1 MIDFFLQIVYLI
13 YIQFTIV
20 TPLLSLSVNKFD
32 KIMKRYKIT
41 KGIIIR
47 NFIPRI
53 ILHKIFIS

>member
-32 KIMKRYKIT
+32 KIMKTI
-41 KGIIIR
+41 
-47 NFIPRI
+47 
-53 ILHKIFIS
+53 

>member
-32 KIMKRYKIT
+32 KIMKRYKIK